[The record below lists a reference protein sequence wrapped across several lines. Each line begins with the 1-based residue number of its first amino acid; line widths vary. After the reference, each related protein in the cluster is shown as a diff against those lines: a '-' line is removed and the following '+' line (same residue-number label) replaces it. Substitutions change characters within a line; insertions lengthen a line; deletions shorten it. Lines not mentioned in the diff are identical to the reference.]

1 MITMEGRGGKLM
13 KKVSLGVI
21 IFLVT
26 TGLIL
31 ISCNSPSES
40 VSGNFWKE
48 RVGADNPKG
57 DPRTATP
64 PSFASLAKELNPSVV
79 NINTTQVIK
88 GRRFGPPRFFP
99 GPWGERDPFE
109 EFWER
114 FFGPMP
120 HREFKQQSLGSGF
133 IITKDGYI
141 LTNNHV
147 IERASE
153 IKVTISGGG
162 DYEAKVVGQDAKT
175 DLALLKINP
184 KNDLPVAV
192 LGDSDKLEVGDW
204 VIAIGNPFGL
214 EHTVTAGI
222 VSAKGRVIG
231 AGPYDDF
238 IQTDAS
244 INPGNSGGPL
254 FNLKGEVVGINT
266 AIIASGQGIGFA
278 IPINMAKELLPQ
290 LKEKGKVTRGWL
302 GVAVQKVT
310 EELAKSFNLPEAKG
324 ALVAE
329 VVSGGPAEKA
339 GVKRGDVI
347 IEFNGKEIG
356 EMNELPRIV
365 ANTPVGKEVEVK
377 VIRDGKEKTFKVTIG
392 ELKEEREYTLKPT
405 TEEFE
410 EELGITV
417 EPITSEMARRFGLK
431 EPHGVVVSSVS
442 PGSPAD
448 NAGMRRGDVIQEINR
463 KNIKDLGDYQ
473 EALAQAKDQGS
484 VLFLVKRGDS
494 TIYLAL
500 SLPG

>member
-1 MITMEGRGGKLM
+1 M
-13 KKVSLGVI
+13 KRWWMPVLIFSLC
-21 IFLVT
+21 L
-26 TGLIL
+26 GLI
-31 ISCNSPSES
+31 IIRWGTPSES
-40 VSGNFWKE
+40 TGKVFWKE
-48 RVGADNPKG
+48 TTEVSQGS
-57 DPRTATP
+57 DPARELP
-64 PSFASLAKELNPSVV
+64 LSFSALAKKLNPCVV

-88 GRRFGPPRFFP
+88 GRRFTPPWFS
-99 GPWGERDPFE
+99 PWGERDPFE

-120 HREFKQQSLGSGF
+120 HREYKQHSLGSGF

-153 IKVTISGGG
+153 IKVTISDGE
-162 DYEAKVVGQDAKT
+162 DYDAKVVGQDAKT
-175 DLALLKINP
+175 DIALLKINP
-184 KNDLPVAV
+184 KKDLPVAI

-214 EHTVTAGI
+214 AHTVTAGI

-231 AGPYDDF
+231 AGPYDNF

-266 AIIASGQGIGFA
+266 AIIATGQGIGFA

-290 LKEKGKVTRGWL
+290 LKEKGRVTRGWL
-302 GVAVQKVT
+302 GVAVQRVT
-310 EELAKSFNLPEAKG
+310 EELAKSFHLKEPRG
-324 ALVAE
+324 ALVAD
-329 VVSGGPAEKA
+329 VVPGGPAEKA
-339 GVKRGDVI
+339 GIERGDVI
-347 IEFNGKEIG
+347 VEFDGKDIK

-365 ANTPVGKEVEVK
+365 ANTPVGKKVK
-377 VIRDGKEKTFKVTIG
+377 VKVLRDGRPKVFTVTIG
-392 ELKEEREYTLKPT
+392 ELKEEREYALRPT

-410 EELGITV
+410 EEIGIEV
-417 EPITSEMARRFGLK
+417 EPVTEEIARRFGLK
-431 EPHGVVVSSVS
+431 KPEGVIVSRVA
-442 PGSPAD
+442 PGSPAYD
-448 NAGMRRGDVIQEINR
+448 AGVRRGDIIQEINR
-463 KNIKDLGDYQ
+463 KVIRDLDDYQ
-473 EALAQAKDQGS
+473 EAMAEARNKDS
-484 VLFLVKRGDS
+484 LLLLVRRGDN